1 MIPNEAYPRLT
12 AAIRKHARQSGC
24 DDATADDVAQEVITR
39 HLEGRL
45 CPDARDEW
53 HLFHTARAIAR
64 RAGSWAVILPEN
76 DRAAVRA
83 RTQKKRIAEGTYK
96 LPVVDRSTMPDPQTI
111 AMAAERRGIPLADAL
126 AAYGIGSRS
135 EHEPGWTPT
144 VREAGPRDP
153 GPHRLIVGE
162 GDPNDTRQASR
173 EEVYNDWRR
182 VAGLPPLPPMKGG
195 AA

>member
-1 MIPNEAYPRLT
+1 MIPTEAYPRLT

-24 DDATADDVAQEVITR
+24 DDATADDVAQEVIAR

-83 RTQKKRIAEGTYK
+83 RTQKKRIAEGTYR

-111 AMAAERRGIPLADAL
+111 ALAAERRDIPLADAL

-135 EHEPGWTPT
+135 ESEPGWTPSVT
-144 VREAGPRDP
+144 EAGPPEWMPDRIP
-153 GPHRLIVGE
+153 VGL
-162 GDPNDTRQASR
+162 GDPNPASR
-173 EEVYNDWRR
+173 EASRLEAINDWRR
-182 VAGLPPLPPMKGG
+182 VAGLPPL
-195 AA
+195 